1 MAEEGWPGFFSSLG
15 EALAACGGVGEAAEK
30 GLAAMVSGFGA
41 RGGLLLLRQSGGES
55 LSVRAACGPDS
66 AELRARTLPADQAAE
81 LLEADKPLVFAAG
94 SGGKPSLPAVLKPLV
109 GEQDG
114 AFVSAPLKG
123 RKRVFG
129 LVLLALNQSAGG
141 EAGGWGEAECAVLGA
156 AALYTAQVIEKLCY
170 LRLGRR
176 LASIDP
182 LTGVRG
188 RRNLEKTLAAE
199 IDRCKRYKTPLSVLW
214 IELDDFKR
222 ITDTFG
228 HAAADK
234 ILVEAARILENNIRN
249 VDTLARYGGDEFVI
263 LLPNTSRENAQ
274 IVRQRILTDMEA
286 YNTAKQKLPF
296 QMSVGLHTAGPEGV
310 EDILTYSDLDLKR
323 RRYRSE
329 ELDLE
334 NLEIHLDEME
344 MEEPD

>member
-1 MAEEGWPGFFSSLG
+1 MADGGADGGSGSSLTAFFSALG
-15 EALAACGGVGEAAEK
+15 ETLAACSGVGEAA
-30 GLAAMVSGFGA
+30 A
-41 RGGLLLLRQSGGES
+41 RGLESIAAWFEAESGYLLLRQRGS
-55 LSVRAACGPDS
+55 LCVRAVCGK
-66 AELRARTLPADQAAE
+66 AKAALKGTTLPAEQAGALAE
-81 LLEADKPLVFAAG
+81 GGEPLLFPAAG
-94 SGGKPSLPAVLKPLV
+94 GAGLPAGLARLV
-109 GEQDG
+109 GK
-114 AFVSAPLKG
+114 APASLMAAPLRD

-129 LVLLALNQSAGG
+129 LILLTGGKARPFGAG
-141 EAGGWGEAECAVLGA
+141 ELEILTA

-170 LRLGRR
+170 LRIGKRM
-176 LASIDP
+176 ASIDS

-188 RRNLEKTLAAE
+188 RRSLEKTLAAE

-234 ILVEAARILENNIRN
+234 ALIEAARILSGNIRN

-263 LLPNTSRENAQ
+263 LLPNTSKENAQ
-274 IVRQRILTDMEA
+274 IVRQRILTDLEQ
-286 YNTAKQKLPF
+286 YNSAKQELPF
-296 QMSVGLHTAGPEGV
+296 QMSLGLHTAGPEGV

-323 RRYRSE
+323 RRYHSE

-334 NLEIHLDEME
+334 NLENHLGEME

>member
-15 EALAACGGVGEAAEK
+15 ESLAACGGVGEAAEK
-30 GLAAMVSGFGA
+30 GLSAMVSGFGA
-41 RGGLLLLRQSGGES
+41 QGGLLMLRQSGGDS
-55 LSVRAACGPDS
+55 LSVRAACGPDL
-66 AELRARTLPADQAAE
+66 AELRGRALQADQAAE
-81 LLEADKPLVFAAG
+81 LLEAEGPL
-94 SGGKPSLPAVLKPLV
+94 SLDPLPAGLKKLLSGQKGSPAT
-109 GEQDG
+109 G
-114 AFVSAPLKG
+114 APLKG

-129 LVLLALNQSAGG
+129 FVLLVGG
-141 EAGGWGEAECAVLGA
+141 KAGGWGEVERAALGA
-156 AALYTAQVIEKLCY
+156 AALYTAQVIEKLCC

-234 ILVEAARILENNIRN
+234 ILVEAARILENNIRA

-296 QMSVGLHTAGPEGV
+296 KMSVGLHTAGPEGV

-334 NLEIHLDEME
+334 NLEIQLDEME
-344 MEEPD
+344 MEEQD